1 MRHFS
6 SNLNDFFQP
15 AGVARWD
22 RPFLAWMVG
31 LALLTGFS
39 GAEAARPHEL
49 EMAQIRQEMAQIDS
63 LLAVE
68 ALDLAVEQARNLND
82 RHGEHP
88 RLGGAVI
95 ARLGLVLL
103 RAGKP
108 GEALAHLE
116 KAVRLDTRRP
126 ENHRNLGFALLEL
139 GRRGRALS
147 EYAQAVE
154 LAPREFSFRL
164 EYGQLLL
171 DFGDARRAGDH
182 LLEARNLCG
191 DCAEI
196 QIPLA
201 RYFLAARRFEEA
213 ASVLMNLPAKDQD
226 LGVRRALI
234 QAVQGAG
241 RDSLLLAVLAEGD
254 LAALPG
260 DEARLLVET
269 EGRLKSVEFSAGFA
283 AALADRKDGG
293 YPSAV
298 HDDPGFWGL
307 VSYNLLLAKRDEL
320 ALTALDRAINLDD
333 DNVVYRNNR
342 VVLLTRLGRHDEAA
356 EEWDRVLT
364 LDPSLKE
371 RNPQ

>member
-6 SNLNDFFQP
+6 SNLNDFFWPQ
-15 AGVARWD
+15 GEDRRWPGF
-22 RPFLAWMVG
+22 RALMMG

-39 GAEAARPHEL
+39 GAQAARHPEL
-49 EMAQIRQEMAQIDS
+49 EIAQIRQAMAEIDS
-63 LLAVE
+63 LLGAE
-68 ALDLAVEQARNLND
+68 ALDLAVEQARILNE

-95 ARLGLVLL
+95 ARLGLALL
-103 RAGKP
+103 RQNKP
-108 GEALAHLE
+108 GEALEHLE
-116 KAVRLDTRRP
+116 KAVRLDTGRA

-171 DFGDARRAGDH
+171 DFGDARRAGGH

-213 ASVLMNLPAKDQD
+213 AAVLMNLPEGQKDH
-226 LGVRRALI
+226 GIRRALI

-241 RDSLLLAVLAEGD
+241 RDSLLLTVLTEGD

-283 AALADRKDGG
+283 AALSAGKDED

-298 HDDPGFWGL
+298 HEDPGLWGL
-307 VSYNLLLAKRDEL
+307 ISYNLLLSGRDEL
-320 ALTALDRAINLDD
+320 ALTALNRAITLDEE
-333 DNVVYRNNR
+333 NVVFRNNR
-342 VVLLTRLGRHDEAA
+342 VVLLTRLGRHEEAA
-356 EEWDRVLT
+356 EEWDRVLA